1 MLINY
6 PTSFVIGSDTI
17 VVKDDQ
23 ILGKPQT
30 REEAFS
36 MLQILSG
43 RTHSVFTGVVDYYAK
58 GRNYIL

>member
-1 MLINY
+1 M
-6 PTSFVIGSDTI
+6 IGSDTI

-43 RTHSVFTGVVDYYAK
+43 NTHSVYTGVAIITPK

>member
-1 MLINY
+1 M
-6 PTSFVIGSDTI
+6 IGSDTI

-36 MLQILSG
+36 MLQSLSG
-43 RTHSVFTGVVDYYAK
+43 RTHSVYTGVSIITPTEEH
-58 GRNYIL
+58 YIFMKKQM